1 MIITITLTKAAEE
14 IIAANLITIGYTT
27 TAKEVRDIVAA
38 LQSGHKPKSFLGQ
51 KSFLARQVERE
62 LYQLRS

>member
-38 LQSGHKPKSFLGQ
+38 LQSGHK
-51 KSFLARQVERE
+51 SFLARQVERE